1 MGLDSTTDALML
13 YARADLLS
21 YRNKNDDALVIL
33 DSLHI
38 LYPNHSLVDDA
49 WYKEAQIMDMKRNYI
64 AEDSLYGKI
73 LAYDSASVIADDA
86 LYQRAILHETKL
98 NDKAKALEL
107 YQDLIVKYPG
117 SVFVVESRK
126 KYRTLRGDVL
136 N

>member
-1 MGLDSTTDALML
+1 M
-13 YARADLLS
+13 
-21 YRNKNDDALVIL
+21 
-33 DSLHI
+33 
-38 LYPNHSLVDDA
+38 
-49 WYKEAQIMDMKRNYI
+49 QRNYI

-86 LYQRAILHETKL
+86 LYQRAVLHETKL